1 MDQDQRLSTLVFKAS
16 NLRDYLM
23 HVQGANSAPLAQA
36 LRPFDRTDEY
46 ATISDKDVLALRN
59 AFEQAYDELCLRIDT
74 YTIGEVLVGQ
84 SPVERGTPIMSSL
97 LLCFAGL
104 LLVAAVFN
112 FTYWANRATVA
123 VAEAQEFLAFDHAS
137 EIARLIEMKIY
148 FDTVVA
154 DNDSNNLEP
163 QLMYL
168 EGIST
173 LQQHYSREAEL
184 VSRMHVLWEEA
195 RAYRAPGEYVNR
207 WVCEKTADRAFMR
220 TVVSAVFVCP
230 AVTENAVEA
239 QLSPQPALSGGEGDD
254 DVLVDAEK
262 AASVFDQR
270 FMMVKSAQFDTMR
283 TANRSAVSFYQDT
296 LDAVNVRIKDL
307 RDGLNT
313 IHLWALPIFYGM
325 LGSVVYCM
333 WRVLN
338 PSVAALGFFYS
349 FMRTI
354 FAGLAAMTLSMLLV
368 PSNILTAGVEL
379 NRPLI
384 YLLSFV
390 FGYSVE
396 VFINTLNMFN
406 TYFLA
411 NLTTRGRKDA
421 K

>member
-1 MDQDQRLSTLVFKAS
+1 MDQAQRLSTLVFKAE

-23 HVQGANSAPLAQA
+23 HVQGEDSGPLAQA
-36 LRPFDRTDEY
+36 LRAFDRSDDYSTVSDEE
-46 ATISDKDVLALRN
+46 VLTLRST
-59 AFEQAYDELCLRIDT
+59 FQKAYDRLCLRIDT
-74 YTIGEVLVGQ
+74 YTIGEVLIGK
-84 SPVERGTPIMSSL
+84 SPVERGTPVLGSL
-97 LLCFAGL
+97 LLTFAGL

-123 VAEAQEFLAFDHAS
+123 VAEAQEFLAFDHAT

-148 FDTVVA
+148 FDNVEGQNSS
-154 DNDSNNLEP
+154 DNLEP

-168 EGIST
+168 EGISA

-184 VSRMHVLWEEA
+184 VSRMHNLWEEA
-195 RAYRAPGEYVNR
+195 RVYRTPGQIMNR
-207 WVCEKTADRAFMR
+207 WICERSENRALLR
-220 TVVSAVFVCP
+220 AVVSPFASCEDGVQAAAPPRKPV
-230 AVTENAVEA
+230 
-239 QLSPQPALSGGEGDD
+239 LSGAAGTDKMLED
-254 DVLVDAEK
+254 EK
-262 AASVFDQR
+262 AASLFDER
-270 FMMVKSAQFDTMR
+270 FQMVKAAQFDTMK
-283 TANRSAVSFYQDT
+283 TANRRAISYYQDT

-307 RDGLNT
+307 REGLNT
-313 IHLWALPIFYGM
+313 VHLWALPIFYGM
-325 LGSVVYCM
+325 LGSIVYCM

-338 PSVAALGFFYS
+338 PSVSSLGFFYS
-349 FMRTI
+349 FMRTM

-396 VFINTLNMFN
+396 VFINTLNMLN

-411 NLTTRGRKDA
+411 NLTTRSRNEA